1 MKLLLRNEGCV
12 CVFSFIEWNLVHG
25 REDRT
30 LKIVLNE
37 SLSADLLTELSAA
50 GLRVRNF
57 SGIDVDQTVSL
68 FSAFS
73 TLFAVD

>member
-37 SLSADLLTELSAA
+37 SLSADLAHRTECCRSKSQEF
-50 GLRVRNF
+50 LRH
-57 SGIDVDQTVSL
+57 
-68 FSAFS
+68 
-73 TLFAVD
+73 

>member
-1 MKLLLRNEGCV
+1 MKGVCV

-25 REDRT
+25 RKDRT

-57 SGIDVDQTVSL
+57 SGIDVDQTVSP
-68 FSAFS
+68 FSTFS